1 MTQNNLFQSPTPE
14 QLTERMDHIPSNTMM
29 ACPYCQT
36 KFFKTQLDEFRQCP
50 ECHYGFRLLA
60 HDRIKLLC
68 DSFEETEKDLAP
80 SATDFPDEKYQ
91 NKIKQAKANTGLNES
106 VLTGI
111 AKIADQDLALG
122 VMDPY
127 FIMGSLGSQTGEK
140 ITRLFELAT
149 KKKLPVV
156 LFTASGG
163 ARMQERIFSLMQMAK
178 VSRAVSEHKKAGLFY
193 LTVLT
198 DPTTGGV
205 TASFAMQGNIT
216 MAEPHALIGFAG
228 QRVIEQTIHQKAPKD
243 FQRAE
248 TLMKNGFVDL
258 ITPRDKQKEVIA
270 KLLRWHQAK

>member
-1 MTQNNLFQSPTPE
+1 
-14 QLTERMDHIPSNTMM
+14 MDHIPSNTMM
-29 ACPYCQT
+29 ACPYCQA

-50 ECHYGFRLLA
+50 ECHYGFRIMA
-60 HDRIKLLC
+60 YDRIKLLC
-68 DSFEETEKDLAP
+68 DDFSETEKELAP
-80 SATDFPDEKYQ
+80 SATDFPEEKYQ
-91 NKIKQAKANTGLNES
+91 AKIKQAKAKTGLNES
-106 VLTGI
+106 VLTGL
-111 AKIADQDLALG
+111 AKIADQDFALG

-140 ITRLFELAT
+140 LTRLFELAT